1 MEPDEIRAEIQRRKQ
16 QAIDLRIREILWS
29 LYNPHHYAKLLADDP
44 ELLYPEFREV
54 LDVSDN
60 FSHIQ
65 FRVGDT
71 AYVLTYKK
79 KSEERQFWG
88 SRRLEDEVD
97 ITHATLAL
105 EVDGKLVFD
114 FEVRKMVTY
123 TPDCPVFDETMGE
136 ITSFVEGPWVNVIP
150 ELLGKIRLH
159 EKAVWD
165 RRNAPKIQ
173 QRLEEDKKRF
183 GL

>member
-16 QAIDLRIREILWS
+16 RAINLRIREIQWS
-29 LYNPHHYAKLLADDP
+29 LYNPYHYAKLLADDA
-44 ELLYPEFREV
+44 ELIYPAFREA
-54 LDVSDN
+54 LEVSDN
-60 FSHIQ
+60 HIQ
-65 FRVGDT
+65 FRVEDA

-79 KSEERQFWG
+79 KSEERQFSG

-123 TPDCPVFDETMGE
+123 TPDCPIFDETMGE
-136 ITSFVEGPWVNVIP
+136 ISSFVEGPWVNVIP

-159 EKAVWD
+159 EKAAWD
-165 RRNAPKIQ
+165 RRNPPKIQ
-173 QRLEEDKKRF
+173 QRLEEDMKGF